1 MKSKRS
7 RENGMRNKN
16 TSIDQ
21 KAIAS
26 KNKTLDNECTVNTH
40 LHYPA
45 ILSSG
50 IPANLMI
57 SLEKQLSWSVKLAAI
72 VQNTTHLQT

>member
-1 MKSKRS
+1 MIKKLRKNQCKYLGVVLDQFLTFQDESKRS

-26 KNKTLDNECTVNTH
+26 KNKTLDNECTVN
-40 LHYPA
+40 
-45 ILSSG
+45 
-50 IPANLMI
+50 
-57 SLEKQLSWSVKLAAI
+57 
-72 VQNTTHLQT
+72 